1 MEMVNVVGRPS
12 EDVGEGVRSVS
23 GGVDVRVLV
32 LEEDILWEDL
42 LLI

>member
-1 MEMVNVVGRPS
+1 MEMLNVVGRSS
-12 EDVGEGVRSVS
+12 EDVGDGVRSVS

-32 LEEDILWEDL
+32 LEEDILGADL